1 VNLIRHNYKSIFL
14 SIFLLSQITY
24 FFEFN
29 SIYSV
34 DLPNDKKASYVW
46 PIIGA
51 DAITGTFGEY
61 RSTHF
66 HMGMDFSTNGR
77 RGLPVVS
84 VAKGKIVQVQRYWN
98 SIGNAVIVLNSDG
111 IYTRYGHLSKF
122 NNELDKYLRKSSI
135 GNLYKKRKD
144 FTFDLPKPIEV
155 EAGHTIAYSGDTGVG
170 PPHLHL
176 ELYKD
181 GIYYNP
187 KDFGLGHEEGEEV
200 VLETITLKPETSRTF
215 INGKHEDLSLRL
227 VKSDG
232 GYILDPSMENIQLQG
247 IVSIQVSGYQKSK
260 SSRLGLQSL
269 SLLLNQRKI
278 LDLSFLSL
286 PKSDTK
292 KFVLVYDA
300 FKSKSNG
307 QPFLYNL
314 FARDSYGSNQL
325 SRIVS
330 GNGMI
335 SSGILDK
342 DNTNLISILANGLGG
357 NQSELIFPI
366 VKDFADYS
374 HIKTPEMVFNV
385 RFNQYTNL
393 SSDDHKIE
401 LFFPTNA
408 IYSRGNFQIEEI
420 TNQNFE
426 FPGLQLESKIF
437 KISPDN
443 FREFN
448 LGYDIYVKL
457 GQKSDMSKAGLYEIK
472 PDGRPVAVKK
482 ASYSNWG
489 RFFKARLKKTG
500 TFAILSDLIAP
511 NLTLSKNYENGHI
524 FKNSNFE
531 IEWLMK
537 DTGSGFDE
545 NSIQI
550 KIDGEVGVAEV
561 NPNKGS
567 AIVVE
572 PERVFEPGKHR
583 MEAVAFDRAGNMS
596 ETIVF
601 EYFVAGGKLAS
612 ANEKLEKNLT
622 ASRPLSSKQEKV
634 KKQ

>member
-1 VNLIRHNYKSIFL
+1 LIRHNFNKWILCTFFFSL
-14 SIFLLSQITY
+14 SLY
-24 FFEFN
+24 FFN
-29 SIYSV
+29 IVSIHSI
-34 DLPNDKKASYVW
+34 DLPKDKKASYVW
-46 PIIGA
+46 PIVGA

-61 RSTHF
+61 RSSHF

-84 VAKGKIVQVQRYWN
+84 VSKGKIVQVQRYWN
-98 SIGNAVIVLNSDG
+98 SIGNAVIVLNDDG
-111 IYTRYGHLSKF
+111 IYTRYGHLSRF
-122 NNELDKYLRKSSI
+122 NKELDKHLRSSMI
-135 GNLYKKRKD
+135 SALYKKRKD
-144 FTFDLPKPIEV
+144 FTYNLNTPIDV
-155 EAGHTIAYSGDTGVG
+155 QAGEIIAYSGDTGIG

-200 VLETITLKPETSRTF
+200 VLESITLKPETSRTF
-215 INGKHEDLSLRL
+215 INGKNEDLSIKLI
-227 VKSDG
+227 KADG
-232 GYILDPSMENIQLQG
+232 GYVLDPIVETILLQG
-247 IVSIQVSGYQKSK
+247 IASIQVSGYQKSK

-286 PKSDTK
+286 PKTDTK
-292 KFVLVYDA
+292 KFVLVYDS

-314 FARDSYGSNQL
+314 FSRDSYGSNQL

-335 SSGILDK
+335 SSGSLERDK
-342 DNTNLISILANGLGG
+342 PNLVSIFANGLGG
-357 NQSELIFPI
+357 NQSDLIFPI
-366 VKDFADYS
+366 LKDAGDYS
-374 HIKTPEMVFNV
+374 HIKTLDMSFNV
-385 RFNQYTNL
+385 KFNQYTNL

-408 IYSRGNFQIEEI
+408 IFTRGNFQIDEI
-420 TNQNFE
+420 TNHNWE
-426 FPGLQLESKIF
+426 FPGLHLESKIF
-437 KISPDN
+437 KISPEN

-457 GQKSDMSKAGLYEIK
+457 SQKSDLSKAGLYEIK
-472 PDGRPVAVKK
+472 PDGRAIAVKK
-482 ASYSNWG
+482 ASYSTWG

-500 TFAILSDLIAP
+500 TFAVLSDLTAP
-511 NLTLSKNYENGHI
+511 TLSLGNDYKNGHT
-524 FKNSNFE
+524 FGNSNFE
-531 IEWLMK
+531 IEWKMK
-537 DTGSGFDE
+537 DLGSGFDQ
-545 NSIQI
+545 NSILI
-550 KIDGEVGVAEV
+550 KIDGEIATAEI
-561 NPNKGS
+561 NPHTGS

-583 MEAVAFDRAGNMS
+583 MEATAIDRAGNMS
-596 ETIVF
+596 ESIVF
-601 EYFVAGGKLAS
+601 EYSVAGGKLAS
-612 ANEKLEKNLT
+612 TSNDMDKNLT